1 MTTRIVDSAAEWK
14 AIRKSTELINKK
26 IGFVP
31 TMGALHKGHASLI
44 ERSVAENDFTV
55 VSIFVNPTQFD
66 NPEDLQK
73 YPRTFEKD
81 MDLSKKL
88 NVDFIFY
95 PWYNDLY
102 PDNYNYKISENKF
115 SKTLCGA
122 HRPGHFDGVLTIVM
136 KLLNIVSP
144 AKAYFGEKDYQQYKL
159 IDKMCKTFFMD
170 VEIIPCKT
178 VRDDDGLALSSRN
191 ILLSNEERIV
201 AQNFPRLLKS
211 KKYPA
216 EIINELVELGFKVD
230 YVEDIEGRRF
240 GAVQIGKVRL
250 IDNVEI

>member
-14 AIRKSTELINKK
+14 AIRKSPELISKK

-44 ERSVAENDFTV
+44 ERSVAENDYTV
-55 VSIFVNPTQFD
+55 ISIFVNPTQFD

-102 PDNYNYKISENKF
+102 SDNYSYKVSENNI
-115 SKTLCGA
+115 SKTLCGT
-122 HRPGHFDGVLTIVM
+122 HRPGHFDGVLTVVM
-136 KLLNIVSP
+136 KLLNIISP
-144 AKAYFGEKDYQQYKL
+144 TRAYFGEKDYQQYKL
-159 IDKMCKTFFMD
+159 IAKMCKAFFMD
-170 VEIIPCKT
+170 VEIIPCKI

-201 AQNFPRLLKS
+201 AQNFPQLLQS
-211 KKYPA
+211 KKNPA
-216 EIINELVELGFKVD
+216 EIIKELEQLGFKVD

-240 GAVQIGKVRL
+240 SAVHIGKVRL

>member
-1 MTTRIVDSAAEWK
+1 LTTRIVDSAAEWK
-14 AIRKSTELINKK
+14 SIRKSPELINKK

-55 VSIFVNPTQFD
+55 VSVFVNPTQFD
-66 NPEDLQK
+66 NPNDLQK

-81 MDLSKKL
+81 IDLSKKL

-102 PDNYNYKISENKF
+102 PDNYSYKVIENEF
-115 SKTLCGA
+115 GKTLCGA

-136 KLLNIVSP
+136 KLLNIISP
-144 AKAYFGEKDYQQYKL
+144 TRAYFGKKDYQQYKL
-159 IDKMCKTFFMD
+159 IDKMCKAFFMD

-201 AQNFPRLLKS
+201 AQKFPQLLKS
-211 KKYPA
+211 GKKTD
-216 EIINELVELGFKVD
+216 EIRRELEKLGFKVD
-230 YVEDIEGRRF
+230 YIEEIDNRRF
-240 GAVQIGKVRL
+240 GAVHLGKVRL